1 MLIFK
6 LLMKNGVAMTINS
19 SESTGGDVRVIF
31 CKGKYRMTR
40 VISTFEVDY
49 GNMIIDVILERY
61 LKEFLKFIEYEE
73 GEKDGES
80 DD

>member
-6 LLMKNGVAMTINS
+6 LLMKNGVAMSINS
-19 SESTGGDVRVIF
+19 SESTGGDVCVVF
-31 CKGKYRMTR
+31 CKGKYRMAR

-49 GNMIIDVILERY
+49 GNLIIDVILGQY
-61 LKEFLKFIEYEE
+61 LKEFLNFIEDEE
-73 GEKDGES
+73 GKKDGES